1 MNFGTVYRLSV
12 VLTKSQLR
20 GTQRQRLSARL
31 FSNPLVIIIVD
42 AILISAL
49 GTGGYFLIS
58 KAPADLVGP
67 LEQLDLEA
75 LIAIPTVTTFM
86 IILFGILS
94 ELSQPV
100 QSTST
105 DLVNWL
111 PISPTEFVVGST
123 LSVSY
128 TYSFLPS
135 FLLAIALGPA
145 LYFGH
150 GSIFV
155 SSTAMGLMA
164 LLIGSSAVELL
175 RTMTNRISSSFYK
188 KSGRSGIFL
197 RLGLTILLL
206 VCFQL
211 LFSSRIVVSI
221 MRGLTQAV
229 TAVWYVP
236 VVWPSLAVQT
246 LSAGATLAPVA
257 FGLLSIGFMFALF
270 GLAIGLRKSY
280 WVPVPVSIRLS
291 SQPYRP
297 TGSRFTIPGLDTA
310 ESAIVRKDVRSL
322 LRRREMARFLAIP
335 FVLAASMWVSAYP
348 FGDKSS
354 APLGFA
360 AAVPLYLVPV
370 AVFCAIL
377 SMTSIGQEG
386 SAIWN
391 LYTAPLHA
399 TQLVRAKM
407 LLPIIMG
414 ALFTVALLLGM
425 SLLFKP
431 ATGHVLDLLVLGLIV
446 VLEESAL
453 GIYIGAKFPDFRETI
468 RSRYVSVWG
477 SLLGTML
484 GLLIA
489 ALTAAPLLLSEI
501 LQTSLP
507 PTIFEIIIGFI
518 VFVALWRLA
527 TRQVKLLMSDIRV

>member
-1 MNFGTVYRLSV
+1 MNFETIYQLSV

-20 GTQRQRLSARL
+20 GTQRRKLSARW

-42 AILISAL
+42 AILIGAL
-49 GTGGYFLIS
+49 GTGGYFLTS
-58 KAPADLVGP
+58 KVPTDLVATV
-67 LEQLDLEA
+67 EQLDLQA
-75 LIAIPTVTTFM
+75 LIGIPTITTFM
-86 IILFGILS
+86 MILFGILS
-94 ELSQPV
+94 ELSQPI

-123 LSVSY
+123 ISVSY

-135 FLLAIALGPA
+135 FFLAIALGPA

-150 GSIFV
+150 GPIFV
-155 SSTAMGLMA
+155 ASAAMALVS

-175 RTMTNRISSSFYK
+175 RTMTNRISSSFYR

-211 LFSSRIVVSI
+211 LFSSRIVVSLL
-221 MRGLTQAV
+221 RGLTQTV
-229 TAVWYVP
+229 NTVWYVP

-246 LSAGATLAPVA
+246 LGGAATFTPVA
-257 FGLLSIGFMFALF
+257 FGLLSIGFMVSLF
-270 GLAIGLRKSY
+270 GLAVSLRRTY

-291 SQPYRP
+291 SQPYEPGGR
-297 TGSRFTIPGLDTA
+297 RLTIPGLDSA
-310 ESAIVRKDVRSL
+310 ESAIVRKDMRSL

-348 FGDKSS
+348 FGDKSNS
-354 APLGFA
+354 PLGFA
-360 AAVPLYLVPV
+360 VAIPLYLVPV
-370 AVFCAIL
+370 AIFCAIL

-391 LYTAPLHA
+391 LYTAPLKA
-399 TQLVRAKM
+399 NQLVRAKI
-407 LLPIIMG
+407 LLPSIMG
-414 ALFTVALLLGM
+414 AVFTVALLVGV
-425 SLLFKP
+425 SFVFKP
-431 ATGHVLDLLVLGLIV
+431 ATGLVFDLLLLGLIV

-453 GIYIGAKFPDFRETI
+453 GICIGAKFPDFRETV

-477 SLLGTML
+477 SLLGTL
-484 GLLIA
+484 LALLIA
-489 ALTAAPLLLSEI
+489 VLTAAPLLLSEI
-501 LQTSLP
+501 LPTSFQ
-507 PTIFEIIIGFI
+507 PTVVEIIIGFI
-518 VFVALWRLA
+518 VFACLWKVA
-527 TRQVKLLMSDIRV
+527 TRQVKLLMSEIRV

>member
-1 MNFGTVYRLSV
+1 MNARAVYRLSV

-20 GTQRQRLSARL
+20 GTRRQRLTAGW

-42 AILISAL
+42 AMLISAL
-49 GTGGYFLIS
+49 GAGGYFLIS
-58 KAPADLVGP
+58 KAPADMIAP
-67 LEQLDLEA
+67 LEQLDLEI
-75 LIAIPTVTTFM
+75 LIAIPTVTMFM

-100 QSTST
+100 QSTSS

-111 PISPTEFVVGST
+111 PISPSEFVVGSII
-123 LSVSY
+123 SVSY

-150 GSIFV
+150 SAIFAT
-155 SSTAMGLMA
+155 STTMGLVA

-175 RTMTNRISSSFYK
+175 RTLTNRISSSFYR

-197 RLGLTILLL
+197 RLSLTILLL

-211 LFSSRIVVSI
+211 LFSGRIVVSL

-246 LSAGATLAPVA
+246 LSAGASLAPFA
-257 FGLLSIGFMFALF
+257 FGSLSTCFMFALL
-270 GLAIGLRKSY
+270 GLAVYLRKSY

-297 TGSRFTIPGLDTA
+297 SGNRLIPGFDNA
-310 ESAIVRKDVRSL
+310 ESAILRKDIRSL

-335 FVLAASMWVSAYP
+335 FVLAVSMWASAYP

-354 APLGFA
+354 ASLFA
-360 AAVPLYLVPV
+360 VAVPLFLVPV
-370 AVFCAIL
+370 AVFCSIL

-386 SAIWN
+386 SAIWI
-391 LYTAPLHA
+391 LYTAPLRA
-399 TQLVRAKM
+399 TQLVKAKM
-407 LLPIIMG
+407 ALPTIMG
-414 ALFTVALLLGM
+414 AVFTAALLLGM

-431 ATGHVLDLLVLGLIV
+431 ATSIIVDLLMLGLIV

-453 GIYIGAKFPDFRETI
+453 GIYIGAKFPDFREII

-477 SLLGTML
+477 SLLGTIL

-489 ALTAAPLLLSEI
+489 TLTAAPLLLSEL
-501 LQTSLP
+501 LQMPLP
-507 PTIFEIIIGFI
+507 PTIFGIMIGMV
-518 VFVALWRLA
+518 VFVVLWRSA